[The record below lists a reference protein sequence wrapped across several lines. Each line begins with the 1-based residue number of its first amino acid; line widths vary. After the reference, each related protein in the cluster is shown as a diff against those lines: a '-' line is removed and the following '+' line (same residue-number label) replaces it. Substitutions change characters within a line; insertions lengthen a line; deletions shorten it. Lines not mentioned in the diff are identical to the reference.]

1 MGQNVSRPIFKKPTA
16 RTILTCENWRHFN
29 PEEFQQAKEI
39 EALMLRAQETAQPL
53 EWELEANGK
62 INPLDAA
69 TLTNL
74 RESIVMGNDGLAILV
89 MKATARRQLPKQ
101 N

>member
-1 MGQNVSRPIFKKPTA
+1 MSRPIFKEPTA

-29 PEEFQQAKEI
+29 PEERAQAKGIAATMLKAQQA
-39 EALMLRAQETAQPL
+39 AQPL

-69 TLTNL
+69 TLQTL
-74 RESIVMGNDGLAILV
+74 RESIVMGNQGLAILV

>member
-16 RTILTCENWRHFN
+16 RTILTHEMALMLNA
-29 PEEFQQAKEI
+29 EERKQADGI

-62 INPLDAA
+62 LNPLDAE

>member
-1 MGQNVSRPIFKKPTA
+1 MGQNVSRPIFKEPTA
-16 RTILTCENWRHFN
+16 RTILTREMALTLNA
-29 PEEFQQAKEI
+29 EEWEQAQGI
-39 EALMLRAQETAQPL
+39 MATMLKAQEAAQPL

-62 INPLDAA
+62 LNPLDAE

>member
-16 RTILTCENWRHFN
+16 RTILTGENWRHFN
-29 PEEFQQAKEI
+29 AEEFQQAKGV
-39 EALMLRAQETAQPL
+39 EATMLKAQEAAQPL

-62 INPLDAA
+62 LSPLDAE
-69 TLTNL
+69 TLETL
-74 RESIVMGNDGLAILV
+74 RGVTKQGNEGLAILV
-89 MKATARRQLPKQ
+89 MMATARRQLPKA

>member
-1 MGQNVSRPIFKKPTA
+1 MSRPTFWEPTA
-16 RTILTCENWRHFN
+16 RTILVPEMAQKLN
-29 PEEFQQAKEI
+29 PEEWAQAQGIEAVMLKAQQA
-39 EALMLRAQETAQPL
+39 AQPL

-69 TLTNL
+69 TLETL
-74 RESIVMGNDGLAILV
+74 REVTRDGNRGLAILV
-89 MKATARRQLPKQ
+89 MMSTARRQLPKQ